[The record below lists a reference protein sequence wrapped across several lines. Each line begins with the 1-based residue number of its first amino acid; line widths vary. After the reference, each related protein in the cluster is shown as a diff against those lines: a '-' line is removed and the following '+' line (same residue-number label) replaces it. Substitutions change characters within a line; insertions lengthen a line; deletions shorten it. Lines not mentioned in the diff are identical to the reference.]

1 MNQAFESIVVKVITE
16 EGFPMAVGGICL
28 PGTGTYWEERF
39 RQLAS
44 LCISNMD
51 IFNIDYALARAI
63 QNIADESLL
72 IAGCSLKAGIELAY
86 GESTGGVLGCPREA
100 ICSAPG
106 ACEPLPKGFSMYTT
120 AGGPGLAALAD
131 QAETERAAVAVR
143 ALEGAITG
151 EKIMDCMR
159 NAGIDTYLL
168 VFDGTGLGTH
178 GCVVAASPG
187 KSTVVFL

>member
-1 MNQAFESIVVKVITE
+1 MNQVFESVAVKVITG

-28 PGTGTYWEERF
+28 PGTGTYWAERF
-39 RQLAS
+39 RRLAS
-44 LCISNMD
+44 LCISDMD
-51 IFNIDYALARAI
+51 IYSIDYALARAI
-63 QNIADESLL
+63 QGIAGESLL
-72 IAGCSLKAGIELAY
+72 IAGCSLNAGIELTH

-106 ACEPLPKGFSMYTT
+106 ACESLPKGFSMYTA

-131 QAETERAAVAVR
+131 QATTERAAMAVR
-143 ALEGAITG
+143 TLEGAWTG
-151 EKIMDCMR
+151 RKIMDCMC

-168 VFDGTGLGTH
+168 VFDGTGLGAH
-178 GCVVAASPG
+178 GCVAAASPE